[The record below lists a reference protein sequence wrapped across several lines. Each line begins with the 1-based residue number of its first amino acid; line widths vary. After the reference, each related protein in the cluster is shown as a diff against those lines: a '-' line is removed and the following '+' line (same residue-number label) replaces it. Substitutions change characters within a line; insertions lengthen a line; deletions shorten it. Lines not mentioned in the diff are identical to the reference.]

1 MDLEDLDQQ
10 LVNRLRTARHGK
22 KFQEF
27 VSAVRGCFL
36 LTLRLRSW
44 KPLCRVKK
52 AERRNNKS
60 NWAAG
65 FGSWRCHQL
74 LA

>member
-36 LTLRLRSW
+36 LTLRLRS
-44 KPLCRVKK
+44 
-52 AERRNNKS
+52 
-60 NWAAG
+60 
-65 FGSWRCHQL
+65 
-74 LA
+74 